1 MVNTAG
7 WVREGRNP
15 TNYMALPWNHST
27 PVGESSLSHLFIWPK
42 LLLKIPIIP
51 AWESFMPTSPLT
63 PSSENT
69 HTYLPLLPMFD
80 SSFLHCQYLVPSL
93 GVGQKYVGRMNMWYH
108 GLQKS
113 QMLRFPDFLV
123 ERIGYQAVEGL

>member
-1 MVNTAG
+1 MAG

-80 SSFLHCQYLVPSL
+80 SSFFALPVPSTIF
-93 GVGQKYVGRMNMWYH
+93 GCGSEICWENEYVV
-108 GLQKS
+108 S
-113 QMLRFPDFLV
+113 
-123 ERIGYQAVEGL
+123 